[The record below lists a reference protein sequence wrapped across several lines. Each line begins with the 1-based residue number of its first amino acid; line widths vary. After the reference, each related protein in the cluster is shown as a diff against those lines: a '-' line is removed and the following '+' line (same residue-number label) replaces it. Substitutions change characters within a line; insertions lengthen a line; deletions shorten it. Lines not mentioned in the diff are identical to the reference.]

1 MTGALAL
8 TAVTLPSSRSPRG
21 EFLAPFTLFQTP
33 PPMAPMAKA
42 PPMSSKM
49 RCGQGSR
56 SWTDIRTP
64 RARCVLG
71 RSVGEGEKHVTF
83 HEIVSTCTVAMLVW
97 RSPVPRLLAAN
108 LTRAPPSARRME
120 LQMQSG
126 RGGGLAD
133 ALKQYGVLR
142 SHSITQQA
150 GIQIEEKKLHILEK
164 RLDEEK
170 QKVSPP
176 PCLPP
181 RSRRLAHAIQ
191 IDNKNKSPIE

>member
-1 MTGALAL
+1 
-8 TAVTLPSSRSPRG
+8 
-21 EFLAPFTLFQTP
+21 
-33 PPMAPMAKA
+33 
-42 PPMSSKM
+42 
-49 RCGQGSR
+49 
-56 SWTDIRTP
+56 
-64 RARCVLG
+64 
-71 RSVGEGEKHVTF
+71 
-83 HEIVSTCTVAMLVW
+83 
-97 RSPVPRLLAAN
+97 
-108 LTRAPPSARRME
+108 ME

-181 RSRRLAHAIQ
+181 ALGPNHRVLCTEHAPRRPLALAEGA
-191 IDNKNKSPIE
+191 DR

>member
-1 MTGALAL
+1 M
-8 TAVTLPSSRSPRG
+8 
-21 EFLAPFTLFQTP
+21 
-33 PPMAPMAKA
+33 
-42 PPMSSKM
+42 
-49 RCGQGSR
+49 
-56 SWTDIRTP
+56 
-64 RARCVLG
+64 VLG

-83 HEIVSTCTVAMLVW
+83 QEIVSTCTCTVAMLVCP
-97 RSPVPRLLAAN
+97 SPVPRLLAAN

-191 IDNKNKSPIE
+191 IDNKNKSPIPPLNKIHTQSPATKTV

>member
-1 MTGALAL
+1 M
-8 TAVTLPSSRSPRG
+8 
-21 EFLAPFTLFQTP
+21 
-33 PPMAPMAKA
+33 
-42 PPMSSKM
+42 
-49 RCGQGSR
+49 
-56 SWTDIRTP
+56 
-64 RARCVLG
+64 VLG

-83 HEIVSTCTVAMLVW
+83 HEIVSTCTVAMLVCP
-97 RSPVPRLLAAN
+97 SPVPRLLAAN

-181 RSRRLAHAIQ
+181 RSRPQPPGAVYRACTSTTACAR
-191 IDNKNKSPIE
+191 

>member
-1 MTGALAL
+1 
-8 TAVTLPSSRSPRG
+8 
-21 EFLAPFTLFQTP
+21 
-33 PPMAPMAKA
+33 
-42 PPMSSKM
+42 
-49 RCGQGSR
+49 
-56 SWTDIRTP
+56 
-64 RARCVLG
+64 
-71 RSVGEGEKHVTF
+71 
-83 HEIVSTCTVAMLVW
+83 
-97 RSPVPRLLAAN
+97 
-108 LTRAPPSARRME
+108 
-120 LQMQSG
+120 MQSG

>member
-1 MTGALAL
+1 
-8 TAVTLPSSRSPRG
+8 
-21 EFLAPFTLFQTP
+21 
-33 PPMAPMAKA
+33 
-42 PPMSSKM
+42 
-49 RCGQGSR
+49 
-56 SWTDIRTP
+56 
-64 RARCVLG
+64 
-71 RSVGEGEKHVTF
+71 
-83 HEIVSTCTVAMLVW
+83 
-97 RSPVPRLLAAN
+97 
-108 LTRAPPSARRME
+108 
-120 LQMQSG
+120 MQSG

-181 RSRRLAHAIQ
+181 RSRRLAHVIQ
-191 IDNKNKSPIE
+191 IDNKNKFPIE